1 MSDPLELAV
10 RELVIANRILANE
23 NICDAYGHISVRHPH
38 DKERYLLSWSRS
50 PELVEIGDIV
60 EYTLD
65 GKAMKDDRPGYYERA
80 IHGGIYETKPEIN
93 SVIHAHAEDLLPFGV
108 SSTKLRPIIGSASI
122 IGAEVPVWDIA
133 EKFGEE
139 TNLLV
144 GTMDQARDL
153 AKSFGKASLAL
164 MRGHGMAVAA
174 NSIIEAVRIAVFAP
188 LNARVQMAA
197 IRLGDPYYLKAGELK
212 VRASDRYFGTVSHGT
227 YRAWEYWARRAGC
240 GDMLPERRAETM
252 QEIR

>member
-1 MSDPLELAV
+1 MSEELELV
-10 RELVIANRILANE
+10 IRDLVIANRILANE

-38 DKERYLLSWSRS
+38 DRGRYLLSWSRS

-65 GKAMKDDRPGYYERA
+65 GRAVKDDRPGYYERS
-80 IHGGIYETKPEIN
+80 IHGGIYEARPEVN
-93 SVIHAHAEDLLPFGV
+93 SVIHAHAEELLPFGV
-108 SSTKLRPIIGSASI
+108 STTPLRPIIGSASV
-122 IGAEVPVWDIA
+122 IGAEVPIWDIA
-133 EKFGEE
+133 ATFGDE

-144 GTMDQARDL
+144 GTMEQARDL
-153 AKSFGKASLAL
+153 ARCLGKNSLVL

-174 NSIIEAVRIAVFAP
+174 SSIIEAVRVGVFAP

-197 IRLGDPYYLKAGELK
+197 IRLGEPYYLKSGELK

-240 GDMLPERRAETM
+240 GGMLPDRKPETL